1 MAILKTSGTGGADAI
16 AMLKADHKK
25 VAQLFTEFEKLN
37 EAEGADDEMAS
48 VVEQICTELK
58 IHAQI
63 EEEIFYPAARE
74 AIDEE
79 DLVDE
84 AEAEH
89 ADAKE
94 LIAQLESLDPGDD
107 KYEET
112 VELLNEESE
121 HHVKEEEGELFPK
134 VAEAQLDTNELGR
147 KMMQRKEELMAELGE
162 SDGASEDLQVPAA
175 RPGQRKDS
183 LAKRR

>member
-1 MAILKTSGTGGADAI
+1 MATRRTTGAGSADAI
-16 AMLKADHKK
+16 AMLKDDHMK
-25 VAQLFTEFEKLN
+25 VAQLFKDFEKL
-37 EAEGADDEMAS
+37 DDVDGDDDAKGS
-48 VVEQICTELK
+48 IAEQICTELK
-58 IHAQI
+58 VHAQI

-94 LIAQLESLDPGDD
+94 LIAQLESMEPDD
-107 KYEET
+107 DDFDKK
-112 VELLNEESE
+112 VKLLNEAID

-134 VAEAQLDTNELGR
+134 VIEAQVDTKDLGR
-147 KMMQRKEELMAELGE
+147 QMMQRKEELMAEMDG
-162 SDGASEDLQVPAA
+162 SDAASEDLQGPAA
-175 RPGQRKDS
+175 RPGQRKGPVS
-183 LAKRR
+183 KRR